1 MDNLNNSRQTISHPI
16 VHIGCI
22 IKSSSSHTAS
32 MNANTT
38 QTLIAYIL
46 MSFID
51 VILNCIV

>member
-1 MDNLNNSRQTISHPI
+1 MDNLNNSRQTISHPT

-32 MNANTT
+32 MNASTT